1 MLTLN
6 EILIGLAFSL
16 PFLLLPI
23 FIALWRG
30 HPYKVRLALLN
41 ILGLPLFGIGWV
53 LALIWAVTVPE
64 SAGTEAQRRPEP
76 KNIR

>member
-23 FIALWRG
+23 FIGLWRG
-30 HPYKVRLALLN
+30 HPHKIRLALLN
-41 ILGLPLFGIGWV
+41 ILGLPLFGIGWI
-53 LALIWAVTVPE
+53 LALIWAVTVPDWG
-64 SAGTEAQRRPEP
+64 SQPDSGHQARPD
-76 KNIR
+76 